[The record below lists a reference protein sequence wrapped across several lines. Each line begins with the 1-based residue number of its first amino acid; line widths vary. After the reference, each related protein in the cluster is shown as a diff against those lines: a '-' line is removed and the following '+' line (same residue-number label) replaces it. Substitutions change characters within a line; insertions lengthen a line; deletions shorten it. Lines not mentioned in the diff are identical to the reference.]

1 MTTPIFKI
9 GDSTDEESNHLV
21 DPSRLRMGPPP
32 DTHLAEM
39 LITEVDSLGEYIDK
53 KQVATKISITL
64 ECIEEKIDTI
74 RNIVTQ
80 AYPMGLPEWDLTKSA
95 LYDPIENL
103 HGTKLGG
110 GTFVD
115 ANDASLWTC
124 NKEFIRGQLVSD
136 RLGNSHNEKTK
147 IIVKLTT
154 KASGPPVRE
163 PIVSEAERHAM
174 AAFYFKRQEEL
185 KSLAMADEDDYLNS
199 QWADPKGMRRNLQGL
214 SDVKTP
220 GELSRLKL

>member
-1 MTTPIFKI
+1 MTTPFKI
-9 GDSTDEESNHLV
+9 GDSTV
-21 DPSRLRMGPPP
+21 DPSGLRMGPPP
-32 DTHLAEM
+32 DAHLAEM
-39 LITEVDSLGEYIDK
+39 LINEVDSLAEYIDK
-53 KQVATKISITL
+53 KQVANKIPITI
-64 ECIEEKIDTI
+64 EYIEEKIDTI
-74 RNIVTQ
+74 RIVVTK
-80 AYPMGLPEWDLTKSA
+80 AYPMGLPEWDLARSA
-95 LYDPIENL
+95 LYDPIE
-103 HGTKLGG
+103 KLRGARG
-110 GTFVD
+110 AGTFVD

-136 RLGNSHNEKTK
+136 RLGSRHNEKTK

-214 SDVKTP
+214 GDVKTP

>member
-1 MTTPIFKI
+1 MTTPFKI
-9 GDSTDEESNHLV
+9 GDSTDEESNYLV
-21 DPSRLRMGPPP
+21 DPSGLRMGPPL
-32 DTHLAEM
+32 DAHLAEM
-39 LITEVDSLGEYIDK
+39 LINEVDSLGEYIDK
-53 KQVATKISITL
+53 KHVANKVPITL
-64 ECIEEKIDTI
+64 ESIEEKIDIIRTI
-74 RNIVTQ
+74 VSK
-80 AYPMGLPEWDLTKSA
+80 AYPMGLPEWDLAKSA
-95 LYDPIENL
+95 LYDPIDKL
-103 HGTKLGG
+103 RGKKLGG
-110 GTFVD
+110 RTFVD

-136 RLGNSHNEKTK
+136 RLGSSHNEKTK

-154 KASGPPVRE
+154 KAAGPPVRE

-185 KSLAMADEDDYLNS
+185 KTLAQADEDDYLNS
-199 QWADPKGMRRNLQGL
+199 QWADPTGMRRNLQGL